1 MYNVQVQW
9 TMDYFY
15 PNIMPYKGRKIW
27 WRNCILPFFLE
38 KPFFQRGSSLL
49 FPFQNFISKI
59 LKEKTAIGQIYK

>member
-1 MYNVQVQW
+1 
-9 TMDYFY
+9 MDNGLFLSQYY
-15 PNIMPYKGRKIW
+15 ALKRGENMVAQLYLAI
-27 WRNCILPFFLE
+27 FFIE